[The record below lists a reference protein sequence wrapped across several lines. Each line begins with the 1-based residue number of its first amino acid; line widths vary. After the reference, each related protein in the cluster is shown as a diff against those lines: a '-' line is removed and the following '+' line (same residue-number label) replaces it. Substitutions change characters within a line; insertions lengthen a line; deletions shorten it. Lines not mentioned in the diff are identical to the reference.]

1 MSDYIRAVNEMV
13 ERTISYENYC
23 LMMEKSFYTRAV
35 NEMVESILFA
45 TKQGMNVED
54 ATDQILAGFEEDV
67 RYALH
72 KALKKQKHQNKK

>member
-1 MSDYIRAVNEMV
+1 MKNNTKSEMSD
-13 ERTISYENYC
+13 
-23 LMMEKSFYTRAV
+23 YTRAV

-72 KALKKQKHQNKK
+72 KALKKQKHQNKKSGQGC